1 MIAAQ
6 AGNLAAKPILDLTW
20 RPVARI
26 ILKVCENCTRAVTCL
41 TNNRHADVAQSAEQ
55 LSCKQQVIGSSP
67 IVGSAGVTESIVGIA
82 GAIGHERRGRR
93 VASQ

>member
-1 MIAAQ
+1 VTESIVGS
-6 AGNLAAKPILDLTW
+6 AG
-20 RPVARI
+20 
-26 ILKVCENCTRAVTCL
+26 VTE
-41 TNNRHADVAQSAEQ
+41 S
-55 LSCKQQVIGSSP
+55 